1 MSSRRVYFNGE
12 FVAEDEARISIF
24 DSALMF
30 GDMVFEMTRTFGQ
43 EPYRLRD
50 HLERLYA
57 SIDYAEIDLEMTIDE
72 MEEATYATIERN
84 REALGDYDFQI
95 MHDVTRGVL
104 GLYTELV
111 PEGDSPIVT
120 INVIPL
126 VRHIGGMAGEVRAG
140 AHFIIPQQQSVP
152 ARYIDPKVKSRS
164 RIFYKRA
171 DLQVGRMEEGA
182 MALLTDERGFVTEG
196 TGNNF
201 FMVKDGQVLTP
212 RPHDILRGISRGVC
226 MELAEK
232 LGRPVVEADLE
243 PYDVRGAEEAW
254 FTSTTIC
261 MLPVTR
267 FDFRPV
273 GDGRPGPVYRQ
284 LLDAWS
290 TEVGV
295 DIAGQA
301 REYAERA
308 RTWIP

>member
-24 DSALMF
+24 DSALMY
-30 GDMVFEMTRTFGQ
+30 GDMVFEMTRSFGQ
-43 EPYRLRD
+43 KPYRLRD
-50 HLERLYA
+50 HLDRLYA

-84 REALGDYDFQI
+84 REALGDYDYQI
-95 MHDVTRGVL
+95 MHDVTRGAL
-104 GLYTELV
+104 GLYAELV
-111 PEGDSPIVT
+111 PEGESPIVT

-126 VRHIGGMAGEVRAG
+126 VRHIGGMADKYESG
-140 AHFIIPQQQSVP
+140 AHFIVPQQQSVP

-171 DLQVGRMEEGA
+171 DLQVSRMEEGA

-201 FMVKDGQVLTP
+201 FMVKEGQILTP
-212 RPHDILRGISRGVC
+212 HPHDILRGVSRAAC

-232 LGRPVVEADLE
+232 LGRPVIEADLE

-254 FTSTTIC
+254 FTSTSIC
-261 MLPVTR
+261 MVPVTR
-267 FDFRPV
+267 FDFRPI
-273 GDGRPGPVYRQ
+273 GDGRPGPVFREI
-284 LLDAWS
+284 LDAWS
-290 TEVGV
+290 AEVGV

-301 REYAERA
+301 REYAGLA
-308 RTWIP
+308 GTWTP

>member
-12 FVAEDEARISIF
+12 FVAEEEARISIF
-24 DSALMF
+24 DSALMY
-30 GDMVFEMTRTFGQ
+30 GDMVFEMTRSFGQ
-43 EPYRLRD
+43 KPYRLRD

-84 REALGDYDFQI
+84 RDALGDFDFQI
-95 MHDVTRGVL
+95 MHDVTRGAL
-104 GLYTELV
+104 GLYAELV
-111 PEGDSPIVT
+111 PEADSPIVT

-126 VRHIGGMAGEVRAG
+126 VRHIGGLADKYESG

-152 ARYIDPKVKSRS
+152 ARYLDPKVKSRS

-171 DLQVGRMEEGA
+171 DLQVSRMEEGA

-201 FMVKDGQVLTP
+201 FMVKDGQIFTP
-212 RPHDILRGISRGVC
+212 QPHDILRGISRGAC

-243 PYDVRGAEEAW
+243 PYDVRAADEAW
-254 FTSTTIC
+254 CTSTIVS
-261 MLPVTR
+261 MLPVCR
-267 FDFRPV
+267 FNFQVV
-273 GDGRPGPVYRQ
+273 GNGKPGPVYRR

-290 TEVGV
+290 EEVGV
-295 DIAGQA
+295 DIPAQA
-301 REYAERA
+301 RRYASCMDGW
-308 RTWIP
+308 TP

>member
-1 MSSRRVYFNGE
+1 M
-12 FVAEDEARISIF
+12 
-24 DSALMF
+24 
-30 GDMVFEMTRTFGQ
+30 
-43 EPYRLRD
+43 
-50 HLERLYA
+50 
-57 SIDYAEIDLEMTIDE
+57 
-72 MEEATYATIERN
+72 
-84 REALGDYDFQI
+84 
-95 MHDVTRGVL
+95 
-104 GLYTELV
+104 
-111 PEGDSPIVT
+111 T

-126 VRHIGGMAGEVRAG
+126 VRHIGGLADKYESG

-171 DLQVGRMEEGA
+171 DLQVSRMEEGA

-212 RPHDILRGISRGVC
+212 HPHDILRGVSRGAC

-243 PYDVRGAEEAW
+243 PYDVRGADEAW

-261 MLPVTR
+261 MVPITR

-273 GDGRPGPVYRQ
+273 GDGRPGPVFREI
-284 LLDAWS
+284 LDAWS
-290 TEVGV
+290 ADVGV

-301 REYAERA
+301 REYAGLA
-308 RTWIP
+308 RTWTP